1 MNLMCPGFST
11 RRDSI
16 KVDPVSLSVYLYNK
30 NFNVMESVV
39 AVLRF
44 WRVKVLKFIYLFNF
58 FLTTETNEK
67 NEICR
72 L

>member
-39 AVLRF
+39 AVLYF
-44 WRVKVLKFIYLFNF
+44 WRVKV
-58 FLTTETNEK
+58 
-67 NEICR
+67 
-72 L
+72 